1 MTPLDQRTDLPA
13 NLGLTLDA
21 SRGREALAV
30 IEVQASGSLLRRWS
44 YGEFDELVNALARGL
59 VARGLRRGDRVGVM
73 AANSVHALAVML
85 ATMRAGLVSV
95 PVNPRAG
102 AETLAYMAEDSALR
116 LVLADEEFL
125 PVAKALPGAVAGTLP
140 VLPLQGDDFTAL
152 ADPGPFTAVL
162 PGQDEV
168 ALVLYTSGSTGRPKG
183 VLLSHR
189 SQVLIAAGYA
199 TDFMRQCL
207 DSGPSIVAAPLFHM
221 NATVNTTHVFM
232 LQGAFVLMPRFDV
245 QGFIRAVSEPR
256 VSVLSGVPTMTAMM
270 AQQRQALAQ
279 ADFRNVKLVVIGSAP
294 LSATVLSQVQ
304 ALFPAAAVINSYGT
318 TETGAGYFGAHPAGV
333 ARPFMSVGHAQPHA
347 RLRLVDGEG
356 QEVTGPD
363 AQGVLEIHCA
373 TRMNGYQNRPELTA
387 EKLRDGWIHT
397 GDIMRRDTD
406 GWYYF
411 VGRADDMFVCSGENV
426 YPGQVERLLE
436 RHPDVLEVCVLPLAD
451 ERRGHIPV
459 AFVVPKPG
467 TTPTEKQLQEHVL
480 ALAAPHLHPR
490 RVWFLEQMPLAGTNK
505 IDRRALAERAAGLA
519 AAVPGGGGG

>member
-1 MTPLDQRTDLPA
+1 MTPLDQRTDLPL
-13 NLGLTLDA
+13 NLGMTLDV
-21 SRGREALAV
+21 SRGREGLAV
-30 IEVQASGSLLRRWS
+30 IELLADGSLLRRWN
-44 YGEFDELVNALARGL
+44 YGELDDLINALARGL
-59 VARGLRRGDRVGVM
+59 SARGLVRGDRVGVM
-73 AANSVHALAVML
+73 GANSVHALAVML

-116 LVLADEEFL
+116 VVLADADLL
-125 PVAKALPGAVAGTLP
+125 PLAMALPGAAGGTLP
-140 VLPLQGDDFTAL
+140 VLPLQGEAFDAL
-152 ADPGPFTAVL
+152 ADPGPFTAVV
-162 PGQDEV
+162 PGEDEV
-168 ALVLYTSGSTGRPKG
+168 AMVLYTSGSTGRPKG

-207 DSGPSIVAAPLFHM
+207 DSGPCIVAAPLFHM
-221 NATVNTTHVFM
+221 NATVNTTHIFM
-232 LQGAFVLMPRFDV
+232 LHGAFVLMPRFDAT
-245 QGFIRAVSEPR
+245 GYIRAISEHR
-256 VSVLSGVPTMTAMM
+256 VSVLSGVPTMTAMV

-279 ADFRNVKLVVIGSAP
+279 ADFGNVKLVVIGSAP

-318 TETGAGYFGAHPAGV
+318 TETGAGYFGAHPQGQP
-333 ARPFMSVGHAQPHA
+333 RPFMSVGHAQPHA

-356 QEVTGPD
+356 LEVTD
-363 AQGVLEIHCA
+363 AEAAGVLEVHCA
-373 TRMNGYQNRPELTA
+373 TRMNGYQNRPELSA
-387 EKLRDGWIHT
+387 EKMRGGWIHT
-397 GDIMRRDTD
+397 GDIMRRDAE

-459 AFVVPKPG
+459 AFVVPRPG
-467 TTPTEKQLQEHVL
+467 TTPTEQQLQEHVL

-490 RVWFLEQMPLAGTNK
+490 RVWFIGQMPLAGTNK
-505 IDRRALAERAAGLA
+505 IDRKALAQRATELA
-519 AAVPGGGGG
+519 LAPASPGA

>member
-13 NLGLTLDA
+13 NLGMTLDA

-30 IEVQASGSLLRRWS
+30 IEVQADGTLQRLWK
-44 YGEFDELVNALARGL
+44 YGELDDLVNALARGL
-59 VARGLRRGDRVGVM
+59 LARGLARGDRVGVM

-116 LVLADEEFL
+116 LVLTDEESL
-125 PVAKALPGAVAGTLP
+125 PVANALPGVVAGTLP
-140 VLPLQGDDFTAL
+140 LLPLQGEALSTL
-152 ADPGPFTAVL
+152 ADPGPLTAVL

-168 ALVLYTSGSTGRPKG
+168 AMVLYTSGSTGRPKG

-199 TDFMRQCL
+199 TDYMAQCL
-207 DSGPSIVAAPLFHM
+207 ASGPCIVAAPLFHM
-221 NATVNTTHVFM
+221 NATVNATLVFM
-232 LQGAFVLMPRFDV
+232 LHGAFVLMPRFDTR
-245 QGFIRAVSEPR
+245 GFIRAVSEHR

-270 AQQRQALAQ
+270 AQQRDALAQ
-279 ADFRNVKLVVIGSAP
+279 ADFGNVKLVTIGSAP
-294 LSATVLSQVQ
+294 LSATVLSQVGQ
-304 ALFPAAAVINSYGT
+304 MFPAAAVINSYGT
-318 TETGAGYFGAHPAGV
+318 TETGAGYFGAHPQGQV
-333 ARPFMSVGHAQPHA
+333 RPFMSVGHAQPHA
-347 RLRLVDGEG
+347 RLRLVDGDG
-356 QEVTGPD
+356 QEVEGPD

-387 EKLRDGWIHT
+387 EKLNDGWIHT
-397 GDIMRRDTD
+397 GDIMRRDAD

-411 VGRADDMFVCSGENV
+411 VGRADDMFVCSGENI

-436 RHPDVLEVCVLPLAD
+436 RHPQVLEVCVLPLAD

-459 AFVVPKPG
+459 AFVVPRPG
-467 TTPTEKQLQEHVL
+467 THPTEKELQEHVL
-480 ALAAPHLHPR
+480 ALAAPLLHPR
-490 RVWFLEQMPLAGTNK
+490 RVWFIEQMPLAGTNK
-505 IDRRALAERAAGLA
+505 IDRKSLA
-519 AAVPGGGGG
+519 ARASELAGQSLGGATG